1 MELQLEGKR
10 ALVTGSSPGIGEAIA
25 KALAGEGVIAAVH
38 GRRPEEVARVVAEI
52 EAGGGPSVA
61 VVGDL
66 TVAQNCDG
74 VAEQVAAVLGG
85 LDILVNNAGQLPANN
100 LERDRSR
107 AVEQTHE
114 ANVVSVV
121 RLLKRFLPG
130 MIEQRYGRLIQIA
143 SDEAEAPRRGWGDS
157 WKEIEAGVTRDWL
170 RNYSGRL
177 GRPDDVAPIVC
188 LLRSPSPATSP
199 APTTASTAAARRRS
213 TDRGSRR
220 IPRRLAQKRR
230 LRKDGPAVSAPRFGP
245 MTLER

>member
-10 ALVTGSSPGIGEAIA
+10 ALVTGSSAGIGEAIA
-25 KALAGEGVIAAVH
+25 KALAGEGVIAAVD

-52 EAGGGPSVA
+52 EVGGGASVA

-66 TVAQNCDG
+66 TVAQDCDG
-74 VAEQVAAVLGG
+74 VAEQVAGVLGG
-85 LDILVNNAGQLPANN
+85 LDILVNNAGQLPAND

-107 AVEQTHE
+107 AVGQTYE

-143 SDEAEAPRRGWGDS
+143 SGEASNPFPTMADYAASKAALVNASVSLAKALDSTGVTANTVSPEIIVTPGVEAFFRTEAPRRGWGD
-157 WKEIEAGVTRDWL
+157 RM
-170 RNYSGRL
+170 
-177 GRPDDVAPIVC
+177 
-188 LLRSPSPATSP
+188 
-199 APTTASTAAARRRS
+199 
-213 TDRGSRR
+213 
-220 IPRRLAQKRR
+220 
-230 LRKDGPAVSAPRFGP
+230 LRKDGSAVSAPGFGP